1 VAEPVASNS
10 PAEPPADPGE
20 RRFGFVAVLGA
31 PNAGKSTLV
40 NRLVGAKVSIVSPK
54 VQTTRSRVLGI
65 ALHGAA
71 QPVFVDTPGIFQ
83 PRRRLDRSMVQ
94 AAWQGAA
101 DADLVLLLVDAA
113 QKGVDDDSRTIL
125 AGLAKAGRTAILGL
139 NKIDLIQPERLL
151 ALAAELNAL
160 GSFDATFMI
169 SALTGDGVGDLLD
182 HLAGRLP
189 PGPWHYPED
198 QLSDMPQRLLA
209 AELTREQLFLQL
221 HRELPYALTVESE
234 SWEEFKDG
242 SAKVNQVIFVRKD
255 SQKAIVLGQGGQRIK
270 AVREAAQA
278 ELAAMLGRPVHLF
291 LYVKVRENW
300 QDDRERYRE
309 LGLDFDA

>member
-1 VAEPVASNS
+1 VAEPGASDP
-10 PAEPPADPGE
+10 PAEPPADPTE

-71 QPVFVDTPGIFQ
+71 QLVFVDTPGIFQ

-113 QKGVDDDSRTIL
+113 QKRVDDDSRTIL
-125 AGLAKAGRTAILGL
+125 AGLAKAGRSAILGL
-139 NKIDLIQPERLL
+139 NKIDLIRPERLL
-151 ALAAELNAL
+151 AMAAELNAL

-221 HRELPYALTVESE
+221 HQELPYALTVESE

>member
-1 VAEPVASNS
+1 MAEPGASGP
-10 PAEPPADPGE
+10 PAEPRADPAA

-65 ALHGAA
+65 AIQGAA
-71 QPVFVDTPGIFQ
+71 QLVFVDTPGIFQ
-83 PRRRLDRSMVQ
+83 PRRRLDRSMVR

-113 QKGVDDDSRTIL
+113 QKGIDDDSRAIL

-139 NKIDLIQPERLL
+139 NKIDLIRPERLL
-151 ALAAELNAL
+151 TFAAELNAS
-160 GSFDATFMI
+160 GTFDATFMI

-255 SQKAIVLGQGGQRIK
+255 SQKAIVLGHGGQRIK

-278 ELAAMLGRPVHLF
+278 ELEAMLGRPVHLF

-300 QDDRERYRE
+300 QDDRERYRD

>member
-1 VAEPVASNS
+1 MGEPVADA
-10 PAEPPADPGE
+10 PATVPAAD
-20 RRFGFVAVLGA
+20 RRFGFVAVLGS

-65 ALHGAA
+65 AMHGAA
-71 QPVFVDTPGIFQ
+71 QLVLVDTPGIFQ

-94 AAWQGAA
+94 AAWRGAA
-101 DADLVLLLVDAA
+101 DADIVLLLVDAA
-113 QKGVDDDSRTIL
+113 QKRIDGDSRAII
-125 AGLAKAGRTAILGL
+125 AGLKDQRRVAVLAL
-139 NKIDLIQPERLL
+139 NKIDLIKPERLL
-151 ALAAELNAL
+151 TFAAELNAV
-160 GSFDATFMI
+160 GNFSATFMI
-169 SALTGDGVGDLLD
+169 SALTGDGVGDLVD
-182 HLAGRLP
+182 HLAASLP
-189 PGPWHYPED
+189 RGPWHYPED

-242 SAKVNQVIFVRKD
+242 SAKVNQVIFVQRD

-278 ELAAMLGRPVHLF
+278 ELQAMLGRPVHLF

-309 LGLDFDA
+309 IGLDFDA

>member
-1 VAEPVASNS
+1 MAEPGASDP
-10 PAEPPADPGE
+10 PAEPPADPKD

-71 QPVFVDTPGIFQ
+71 QLVLVDTPGIFQ

-113 QKGVDDDSRTIL
+113 QKRVDDDSRTIL
-125 AGLAKAGRTAILGL
+125 AGLAKARRTAILGL
-139 NKIDLIQPERLL
+139 NKIDQIRPERLL
-151 ALAAELNAL
+151 ALTAELNAL
-160 GSFDATFMI
+160 CSFDATFMI

-182 HLAGRLP
+182 HLAGLLP

-242 SAKVNQVIFVRKD
+242 SAKVNQVIFVRRD
-255 SQKAIVLGQGGQRIK
+255 SQKAIVLGHGGQRIK

-278 ELAAMLGRPVHLF
+278 ELEAMLGRPVHLF
-291 LYVKVRENW
+291 LFVKVRDNW

>member
-1 VAEPVASNS
+1 MAEPGSGD
-10 PAEPPADPGE
+10 PPADAGTE

-65 ALHGAA
+65 AIHGAS
-71 QPVFVDTPGIFQ
+71 QLVFVDTPGIFQ

-94 AAWQGAA
+94 AAWRGAA

-113 QKGVDDDSRTIL
+113 QKNVDGDSRAII
-125 AGLAKAGRTAILGL
+125 AGLQESRRVAILGL
-139 NKIDLIQPERLL
+139 NKIDLIKPERLL
-151 ALAAELNAL
+151 TFASQLNA
-160 GSFDATFMI
+160 GGAFGATFMI

-182 HLAGRLP
+182 HLAARLP
-189 PGPWHYPED
+189 LGPWHYPED

-242 SAKVNQVIFVRKD
+242 SAKVNQVIFVRRD
-255 SQKAIVLGQGGQRIK
+255 SQKAIVLGHGGQRIK

-278 ELAAMLGRPVHLF
+278 ELEAMLGRPVHLF

-309 LGLDFDA
+309 MGLDFDA

>member
-1 VAEPVASNS
+1 MTRA
-10 PAEPPADPGE
+10 
-20 RRFGFVAVLGA
+20 GFAAVIGA

-71 QPVFVDTPGIFQ
+71 QLVLVDTPGIFQ

-113 QKGVDDDSRTIL
+113 QKRLDDDSRAII
-125 AGLAKAGRTAILGL
+125 AGLAKARRTAILGL
-139 NKIDLIQPERLL
+139 NKIDQIRPERLL
-151 ALAAELNAL
+151 ALTAEINAL
-160 GSFDATFMI
+160 CSFDATFMI

-278 ELAAMLGRPVHLF
+278 ELEAMLGRPVHLF
-291 LYVKVRENW
+291 LFVKVRDNW

>member
-1 VAEPVASNS
+1 MTGSLTLRCGYVA
-10 PAEPPADPGE
+10 
-20 RRFGFVAVLGA
+20 LIGA
-31 PNAGKSTLV
+31 PNSGKSTLL
-40 NRLVGAKVSIVSPK
+40 NGLVGAKVSIVSPK

-65 ALHGAA
+65 AIQGAA
-71 QPVFVDTPGIFQ
+71 QLVFVDTPGIFQ
-83 PRRRLDRSMVQ
+83 PRRRLDRSMVR

-113 QKGVDDDSRTIL
+113 QKGIDDDSRAIL
-125 AGLAKAGRTAILGL
+125 AGLAKARRTAILGL
-139 NKIDLIQPERLL
+139 NKIDLIRPERLL
-151 ALAAELNAL
+151 TFAAELNAS
-160 GSFDATFMI
+160 GTFDATFMI

-255 SQKAIVLGQGGQRIK
+255 SQKAIVLGHGGQRIK

-278 ELAAMLGRPVHLF
+278 ELEAMLGRPVHLF